1 MNEIRIVHKSKA
13 NERMIEFL
21 ESEIYPKDHEY
32 FSVNIIDKVI
42 NIIKE
47 EFNDGNQNK

>member
-1 MNEIRIVHKSKA
+1 MNEHWIIHKSKA

-21 ESEIYPKDHEY
+21 ESEIYPKDREY